1 MGSRRRSLIVLGLVL
16 VLIVASVYAVTSKPT
31 RQGIAL
37 AGGTELVY
45 EARATGANININ
57 VEDVDRSVDLIR
69 ERVDALG
76 VSEPE
81 ISRIGERQISVSLP
95 EVQNAQDA
103 IDQVGQ
109 TSQLSFYDFEPNVV
123 PPNPDISDAVERPFN
138 RLYDAVI
145 AAQGEKPDCFEK
157 AGEPLCTHD
166 GQYYLFDEN
175 TLELLAGPVNQEQ
188 DLYLKFDGEQPEGS
202 VVEEVPQG
210 YIVLREEAPPDN
222 PDTETDE
229 SETGLRGWFL
239 LKDRPELTGDDIR
252 NPEQNFDPVSNIPNV
267 TFDFTD
273 E

>member
-1 MGSRRRSLIVLGLVL
+1 MGSRRRSYIVLGLVL
-16 VLIVASVYAVTSKPT
+16 VLIIASVYAVTSKPT
-31 RQGIAL
+31 RQGIDL

-45 EARATGANININ
+45 EARATGANTTIN

-76 VSEPE
+76 VAEPE

-109 TSQLSFYDFEPNVV
+109 TSQLSFYDFEPNVI
-123 PPNPDISDAVERPFN
+123 PPNPDITDAAERPFN

-145 AAQGEKPDCFEK
+145 ASQKEKPECFEK
-157 AGEPLCTHD
+157 GGEPLCTHD

-175 TLELLAGPVNQEQ
+175 TLELLAGPVSKEE

-210 YIVLREEAPPDN
+210 YVVLREEAPAGRSRHGCRRVRDGDP
-222 PDTETDE
+222 
-229 SETGLRGWFL
+229 RL
-239 LKDRPELTGDDIR
+239 LPPARTAP
-252 NPEQNFDPVSNIPNV
+252 S
-267 TFDFTD
+267 
-273 E
+273 